1 MIKLHRPQL
10 LLPILVGM
18 GCCAPGFAD
27 PRPASVRAGLGVATS
42 QSTAFSDRD
51 CEAILP
57 VLVELQPAKC
67 NPAKCNS
74 VITSLGFENNNESLW
89 L

>member
-1 MIKLHRPQL
+1 MIKPHRPQL
-10 LLPILVGM
+10 LLSILIGM
-18 GCCAPGFAD
+18 GRCPPGFAD

-42 QSTAFSDRD
+42 QSTAFSDTD

-57 VLVELQPAKC
+57 VLVDLQPAR
-67 NPAKCNS
+67 CNS
-74 VITSLGFENNNESLW
+74 VTTCLGLENNNESLW